1 MLISVYK
8 DKHLENSVLLCAF
21 IKIMVVVSPMQH
33 YYLVS
38 HGLVAQLTVVIQVPS
53 FEVDPNLIRK

>member
-1 MLISVYK
+1 MLIYVYK

-21 IKIMVVVSPMQH
+21 SKTTVIISPMQH
-33 YYLVS
+33 YYLVN
-38 HGLVAQLTVVIQVPS
+38 HRLVTQITVEVPS